1 MLNGNC
7 VGVVPNLVMDRS
19 DNKAFNDYE
28 GLSVFVILDFIGER
42 LERLLPA
49 AR

>member
-1 MLNGNC
+1 MLNGDC

-19 DNKAFNDYE
+19 DNKGFYEYE
-28 GLSVFVILDFIGER
+28 GLSVFVILSFIDER

-49 AR
+49 IK